1 MFDGIDIFPESRKTF
16 NISVKLHAL
25 TDEMMKRIPDA
36 LVEIAE
42 QIHYD
47 VDNVEPVIP
56 VLTGALRESKEIT
69 KIDKTKIELS
79 YGGKFVGSDD
89 SVTDVDYALK
99 VHEGLKDLP
108 QPINWTRPGS
118 GPYFL
123 EAKISNKELTDKWVE
138 IGARELRDALKDI
151 KND

>member
-1 MFDGIDIFPESRKTF
+1 MFEGIDIFPEMRKTF
-16 NISVKLHAL
+16 NVSVKLRDL

-56 VLTGALRESKEIT
+56 VLTGALRKSKEIT
-69 KIDKTKIELS
+69 KINKTKVELS
-79 YGGKFVGSDD
+79 YGGKFVGDD
-89 SVTDVDYALK
+89 SGTDVDYALK

-123 EAKISNKELTDKWVE
+123 ESKISNKELVDKWVE
-138 IGARELRDALKDI
+138 VGTRELRDALKDI
-151 KND
+151 PND